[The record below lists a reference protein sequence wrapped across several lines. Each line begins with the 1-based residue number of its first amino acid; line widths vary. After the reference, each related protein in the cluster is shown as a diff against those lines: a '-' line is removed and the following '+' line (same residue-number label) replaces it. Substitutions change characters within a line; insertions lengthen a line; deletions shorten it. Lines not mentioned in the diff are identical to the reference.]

1 MCTQWVWIWI
11 LVTHALQFII
21 YLASKFVFETISTWY
36 FRDISLWERRCCRDV
51 SLTITNPIL
60 QINLLALLKY
70 LPECFGDEIKIIIH
84 LILSWAWKSQHAPIY
99 VLDLDMNPVLCV
111 YMVYCNPMWAIRQN
125 STRIGNWCL
134 ARAINKI

>member
-70 LPECFGDEIKIIIH
+70 LPGCFGDEIKIIIH
-84 LILSWAWKSQHAPIY
+84 LILSWAWKSQHAPISWTWTCTRSY
-99 VLDLDMNPVLCV
+99 VSIWSIVIQCGRFVKIQLESVIDVLLV
-111 YMVYCNPMWAIRQN
+111 
-125 STRIGNWCL
+125 L
-134 ARAINKI
+134 

>member
-51 SLTITNPIL
+51 SLAITNLIL

-84 LILSWAWKSQHAPIY
+84 LILSWAWKSQHAPMSWAWTCTRPY
-99 VLDLDMNPVLCV
+99 VSIWSIVIQCGRFVKIQLESVIDVLLV
-111 YMVYCNPMWAIRQN
+111 
-125 STRIGNWCL
+125 L
-134 ARAINKI
+134 